1 MVDSPAGEG
10 TGMERPNA
18 SRKSVRKSIW
28 LIERL
33 APAAAAALL
42 CAALPAAV
50 AGSSPAAAGS
60 PPAPAAA
67 PAAPAPAAPVPREWL
82 TPAEAAGF
90 EATPDYDETMAF
102 LRRLGRRLPE
112 MRLET
117 FGRSAAGR
125 PLPLVVVSRERAFTA
140 AAARRLA
147 KPVVLIQNGIHPG
160 EIDGK
165 DACLMILRDLALGRR
180 RELLD
185 AATLLVVP
193 IYNVDGHERISP
205 YNRPNQD
212 GPHRGMGFRT
222 TAGGLDLNR
231 DYVKVA
237 SPEAQALVGLA
248 AAWRPDLV
256 VDDHVTD
263 GVDHDWVLTWS
274 WTEAPQLAAPLDAW
288 MRRHLPAAAAA
299 TARAGHANG
308 PYVDLKEA
316 NDPSKGFSSWVG
328 QPRFSSGYFPLRNR
342 PAVLV
347 ETLSYKPYEQ
357 RVLATR
363 DFLLALLAEVGG
375 DGAGLRGAVA
385 AADAAT
391 VSAGAPHAPPS
402 QLVLN
407 FEESPAAD
415 RIQLPLYA
423 TYLETS
429 QVTGRP
435 LLRYRRGEVRPIEV
449 PWYHGSR
456 AALALPRPR
465 GYLVM
470 PGWPQIERCLRVQGL
485 RVERLAEPVEIE
497 VETMRL
503 GPPQPAGAAYQG
515 LTRTSAEVTR
525 KLERRRLPAGTL
537 WVPAD
542 QPDFALAAQLLE
554 PEAGDSL
561 LSWGLLSTVW
571 ERKEFISAW
580 VLEDKAAELLRDPGI
595 AAEWQR
601 ALAEP
606 KLAGDPQARYLWWF
620 RHTPYWDDTVGLMPC
635 FRLLSAPPAWK
646 TAAAWERRQP

>member
-1 MVDSPAGEG
+1 MVRRGAWLGWALSAAVAAATATLGAGALLDAPQPVSASP
-10 TGMERPNA
+10 T
-18 SRKSVRKSIW
+18 
-28 LIERL
+28 
-33 APAAAAALL
+33 APAA
-42 CAALPAAV
+42 
-50 AGSSPAAAGS
+50 S
-60 PPAPAAA
+60 PAPASASD
-67 PAAPAPAAPVPREWL
+67 VPREWL

-90 EATPDYDETMAF
+90 EATPDYEETMAF
-102 LRRLGRRLPE
+102 LRRLAGRLPE
-112 MRLET
+112 MRLES

-147 KPVVLIQNGIHPG
+147 KPIVLIQNGIHPG

-180 RELLD
+180 RGLLD
-185 AATLLVVP
+185 DATLLVVP

-222 TAGGLDLNR
+222 NAAGLDLNR

-237 SPEAQALVGLA
+237 SPEAQALVGLV
-248 AAWRPDLV
+248 AAWRPHLF
-256 VDDHVTD
+256 VDNHVTD

-274 WTEAPQLAAPLDAW
+274 WAEAPQLPAPVDAW
-288 MRRHLPAAAAA
+288 MRVRLPAALAA
-299 TARAGHANG
+299 TERAGHATG
-308 PYVDLKEA
+308 PYVDLK
-316 NDPSKGFSSWVG
+316 DPLDPAKGFSSWVG
-328 QPRFSSGYFPLRNR
+328 DPRFSSGYFPLRNR

-347 ETLSYKPYEQ
+347 ETLSYKPYAQ

-363 DFLLALLAEVGG
+363 DFLLALLAEVGR
-375 DGAGLRGAVA
+375 DPAGLTGAVA
-385 AADAAT
+385 AAEAAT
-391 VSAGAPHAPPS
+391 VAAGAPHAPPS
-402 QLVLN
+402 DVVVN
-407 FEESPAAD
+407 FEESPAAG
-415 RIQLPLYA
+415 RIRLPLYA
-423 TYLETS
+423 TETATS

-435 LLRYRRGEVRPIEV
+435 LLRYRRGELRPLEV

-456 AALALPRPR
+456 AALTLPRPR

-470 PGWPQIERCLRVQGL
+470 PGWPQIEQRLRVQGL
-485 RVERLAEPVEIE
+485 RVEQLAEAADIE

-503 GPPQPAGAAYQG
+503 GPPHLADAPYQG
-515 LTRTSAEVTR
+515 LIHASAGVTR
-525 KLERRRLPAGTL
+525 RTERRRLPAGTL

-542 QPDFALAAQLLE
+542 QPDFALAVQLLE

-571 ERKEFISAW
+571 ERKEYISPW
-580 VLEDKAAELLRDPGI
+580 VLEDQAAKLLRDPQL

-601 ALAEP
+601 ALADP

-620 RHTPYWDDTVGLMPC
+620 QHTPYWDETVGLMPC
-635 FRLLSAPPAWK
+635 FRLLAAPSFK
-646 TAAAWERRQP
+646 TRPWAP